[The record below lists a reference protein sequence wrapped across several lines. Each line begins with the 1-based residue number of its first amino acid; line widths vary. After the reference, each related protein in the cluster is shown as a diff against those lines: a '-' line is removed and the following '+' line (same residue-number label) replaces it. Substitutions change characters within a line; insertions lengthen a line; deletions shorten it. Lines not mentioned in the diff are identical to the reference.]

1 MISAVRMYRLVLA
14 LAAFPFLAAGPAAAL
29 PQAAEPGPATGLTDE
44 QARAAVLKHIQSQT
58 AKHGTFWVI
67 DEAGKSLN
75 LEYVQMD
82 DKLFGH
88 LDPQTYFAGASFTE
102 GKDQAPVQVD
112 VILRGVE
119 PNRDVVEVTVRE
131 RQGRALYTWTRE
143 GAFWKRQKT
152 GADGGTAQP

>member
-14 LAAFPFLAAGPAAAL
+14 LAALLAAGPAAAL

-44 QARAAVLKHIQSQT
+44 EVKAAVLKHIQSQS

-88 LDPQTYFAGASFTE
+88 IDPQTYFAGARFTE
-102 GKDQAPVQVD
+102 GSDPAPVHVD

-131 RQGRALYTWTRE
+131 RHGRPLYTWVRE

-152 GADGGTAQP
+152 GPDGSPARP